1 MAESVL
7 AIDLGASSGRVV
19 GVALTANKLTLSEL
33 HRFETPHLIEGGY
46 ERWNAPALLNE
57 IQHGVAKSDGALSA
71 GVDTWG
77 VDFGLLNEAGAL
89 IANPIR
95 YRDHSHQAGF
105 EELHN
110 RLDKQAHYKNV
121 GIQPLPFNTAAQLLA
136 RKLRNDNELRQAST
150 LAFMPDLIAQ
160 SLCES
165 PTIGAEATIASTSE
179 MIALSG
185 GWDTNVLNKIGLD
198 ESFLPKMRNAKAEVG
213 KTAQGLKIL
222 AVASHDT
229 ASAVVA
235 CPATNDDWAFISS
248 GTWSIVGIESATP
261 YSNEA
266 AMNANFS
273 NEGGYA
279 NTYRFLKNCS
289 GLWLLQQSQR
299 SRSTTECV
307 SMASAAKPFGAK
319 FDVNHPSLLNPEDM
333 PTAIRSIS
341 DKTIADEAELFRA
354 IFENLAANYARIIT
368 ELETIAGRPISEIH
382 LVGGGSQN
390 ALLNQMTADATS
402 KTVLAGPTE
411 ATALGNAL
419 VQFEALGLISNA
431 RTDGRALI
439 HSSEAITPYEPKIHQ
454 RWLDWMAD

>member
-1 MAESVL
+1 MLEIS
-7 AIDLGASSGRVV
+7 ID
-19 GVALTANKLTLSEL
+19 ANKLTLTEL
-33 HRFETPHLIEGGY
+33 HRFETPHLIGGGF
-46 ERWNAPALLNE
+46 ERWNVRALLSEVKN
-57 IQHGVAKSDGALSA
+57 GMAKSSGALSA

-77 VDFGLLNEAGAL
+77 VDFGLLNHNGEL

-95 YRDHSHQAGF
+95 YRDHSHHAGF

-110 RLDKQAHYKNV
+110 RLDQQTHYRNV

-136 RKLRNDNELRQAST
+136 RNLRNDPELQVAKS

-160 SLCES
+160 SLCNN
-165 PTIGAEATIASTSE
+165 PTVGAEKTIASTSE
-179 MIALSG
+179 MLSLEG
-185 GWDTNVLNKIGLD
+185 DWDENVLKAIGL
-198 ESFLPKMRNAKAEVG
+198 EQSFLPPIRNAKTIFG
-213 KTAQGLKIL
+213 DTANGLKIV

-235 CPATNDDWAFISS
+235 CPASTNTWAFISS
-248 GTWSIVGIESATP
+248 GTWSIVGIESTTP
-261 YSNEA
+261 FSNQA
-266 AMNANFS
+266 SMQANFS
-273 NEGGYA
+273 NEGGYDG
-279 NTYRFLKNCS
+279 TFRFLKNCS

-307 SMASAAKPFGAK
+307 NMASAAQPFGAK

-341 DKTIADEAELFRA
+341 NQPIADEAELFRA
-354 IFENLAANYARIIT
+354 IFENLAANYARIIA
-368 ELETIAGRPISEIH
+368 ELETITGRPISEIH

-390 ALLNQMTADATS
+390 ALLNQMTADATG

-419 VQFEALGLISNA
+419 VQFEALGLISTA

-439 HSSEAITPYEPKIHQ
+439 RSSETITPYEPKNHQ